1 MRFVTSKDGTRIS
14 FDQSGKCPAIIL
26 VVGAFNDSFTGAPL
40 GHIIEPHFTVFNYDR
55 RGRGNSVDTAPSAVE
70 REIEDLE
77 ALITEAGGSADMFG
91 YSSGAV
97 LALKAAAA
105 GLAIHKLAL
114 YEPPL
119 IVDKP

>member
-1 MRFVTSKDGTRIS
+1 MSKDGTRIA
-14 FDQSGKCPAIIL
+14 FEQSGAGPAIIL
-26 VVGAFNDSFTGAPL
+26 VLGAFNDHATGAPL
-40 GHIIEPHFTVFNYDR
+40 SRFLEPHFSVFNYDR
-55 RGRGNSVDTAPSAVE
+55 RGRGNSGDTAPYAVE

>member
-26 VVGAFNDSFTGAPL
+26 VVGAFNDRFTGAPL
-40 GHIIEPHFTVFNYDR
+40 GHLLEPHFTVFNYDR
-55 RGRGNSVDTAPSAVE
+55 RGRGNSGDTAPYAVE

-91 YSSGAV
+91 YSSGAA
-97 LALKAAAA
+97 LALKAAAGGRA
-105 GLAIHKLAL
+105 FN
-114 YEPPL
+114 
-119 IVDKP
+119 KPAVY